1 MQIIRG
7 ICKKRKV
14 MKDKSIYSKYK
25 IKSYQDLMDILQEEG
40 EMYKQYMYP
49 RQKDYVLGAFK
60 SENVTKIMKWQRIAR
75 VTDYHDY
82 QYHTTGSKWHL
93 LKYLW
98 YIRKRNRLGNK
109 LGFEVS
115 TELIGKGL
123 KIYHFNNVI
132 NSGAIIGE
140 NLHLH
145 GCNVIGNAG
154 ANDLRCPI
162 IGNNV
167 MMGAGAKVIGNI
179 TIADNIKIGAGA
191 VVVTSFT
198 EPGITIGGVPARK
211 LK

>member
-1 MQIIRG
+1 
-7 ICKKRKV
+7 
-14 MKDKSIYSKYK
+14 MKDKSIYTKYK
-25 IKSYQDLMDILQEEG
+25 IKKYLDLVDILQSENKI
-40 EMYKQYMYP
+40 YKLYMYP
-49 RQKDYVLGAFK
+49 NKKDFLLGAFK
-60 SENVTKIMKWQRIAR
+60 SENITKIMKWQRIAR
-75 VTDYHDY
+75 ITDYHDY

-93 LKYLW
+93 LMYLW

-109 LGFEVS
+109 LGLEVS

-154 ANDLRCPI
+154 ASDLRCPI

-167 MMGAGAKVIGNI
+167 MMGAGAKVIGNVI
-179 TIADNIKIGAGA
+179 IADNIKIGAGA

>member
-1 MQIIRG
+1 MR
-7 ICKKRKV
+7 
-14 MKDKSIYSKYK
+14 DKSEYLKYV
-25 IKSYQDLMDILQEEG
+25 IKSKIQLKEVIEFERHQYR
-40 EMYKQYMYP
+40 QYMY
-49 RQKDYVLGAFK
+49 RSIKDWLLGLLK
-60 SENVTKIMKWQRIAR
+60 MDNVTLIMKWQKLAR
-75 VTDYHDY
+75 KTDYYDY
-82 QYHTTGSKWHL
+82 AYHTHGSL
-93 LKYLW
+93 LNLFQYLW
-98 YIRKRNRLGNK
+98 YARKRNSLGNK
-109 LGFEVS
+109 IGFEFS
-115 TELIGKGL
+115 TGLIGKGL

-132 NSGAIIGE
+132 NSSAIIGE

-154 ANDLRCPI
+154 ASDLRCPV

-167 MMGAGAKVIGNI
+167 MMGAGAKVVGNV

>member
-1 MQIIRG
+1 
-7 ICKKRKV
+7 
-14 MKDKSIYSKYK
+14 MKDKSSYSKYK
-25 IKSYQDLMDILQEEG
+25 IKSHLDLAKTLQYEDEI
-40 EMYKQYMYP
+40 YKQYMYP
-49 RQKDYVLGAFK
+49 NIKDYFLGSIK
-60 SENVTKIMKWQRIAR
+60 SENVAKIMKWQRIAR
-75 VTDYHDY
+75 ITDYHDY

-109 LGFEVS
+109 LGLEVS
-115 TELIGKGL
+115 TELIGQGL

-132 NSGAIIGE
+132 NSSAVIGE

-154 ANDLRCPI
+154 ASDLRCPV

-179 TIADNIKIGAGA
+179 TMTDNIKIGAGA

>member
-1 MQIIRG
+1 
-7 ICKKRKV
+7 
-14 MKDKSIYSKYK
+14 MKDKSVYSKYK
-25 IKSYQDLMDILQEEG
+25 IHNSKVLHDILEYEDN
-40 EMYKQYMYP
+40 MYKQYMYP
-49 RQKDYVLGAFK
+49 HLKDYVLGVCK
-60 SENVTKIMKWQRIAR
+60 SEDVTKIMKWQRIAR
-75 VTDYHDY
+75 ITDYHDY
-82 QYHTTGSKWHL
+82 MYHTTGSKWHL
-93 LKYLW
+93 FMYLW
-98 YIRKRNRLGNK
+98 YIRKRNRLGNRI
-109 LGFEVS
+109 GFEIS

-154 ANDLRCPI
+154 ADDLRCPV

-167 MMGAGAKVIGNI
+167 MMGAGAKVIGNV

-191 VVVTSFT
+191 VVVSSFS

>member
-1 MQIIRG
+1 
-7 ICKKRKV
+7 
-14 MKDKSIYSKYK
+14 MKDIAIYSNYK
-25 IKSYQDLMDILQEEG
+25 IQSKQALQEFISQEYSQYR
-40 EMYKQYMYP
+40 EYMYP
-49 RQKDYVLGAFK
+49 SIKDYVLGKYK
-60 SENVTKIMKWQRIAR
+60 SENVTKIMRWQRFAR
-75 VTDYHDY
+75 ITDYHDY
-82 QYHTTGSKWHL
+82 MYHTTGSKWHL
-93 LKYLW
+93 FMYLL

-109 LGFEVS
+109 IGLEAS

-132 NSGAIIGE
+132 NSGAIIGA

-154 ANDLRCPI
+154 NGDLRCPV

-167 MMGAGAKVIGNI
+167 MMGAGAKVIGNV

-191 VVVTSFT
+191 VVVSSFT

>member
-1 MQIIRG
+1 
-7 ICKKRKV
+7 
-14 MKDKSIYSKYK
+14 MKDKSVYAKYK
-25 IKSYQDLMDILQEEG
+25 IHSRKELNEFLKFEES
-40 EMYKQYMYP
+40 MYKKYMYP
-49 RQKDYVLGAFK
+49 SKKDYLLGWAK
-60 SENVTKIMKWQRIAR
+60 DENVTKIMHWQRIAR
-75 VTDYHDY
+75 ITDYHDY

-93 LKYLW
+93 LMYLW

-109 LGFEVS
+109 IGLEIS

-132 NSGAIIGE
+132 NSGAVIGE
-140 NLHLH
+140 NLHMH

-154 ANDLRCPI
+154 AADLRCPV

-167 MMGAGAKVIGNI
+167 MMGAGAKVIGNV

-191 VVVTSFT
+191 VVVSSFT

>member
-1 MQIIRG
+1 
-7 ICKKRKV
+7 
-14 MKDKSIYSKYK
+14 MKDKSVYPKYK
-25 IKSYQDLMDILQEEG
+25 IHSSEELY
-40 EMYKQYMYP
+40 EIIKYEECMYKQYMYP
-49 RQKDYVLGAFK
+49 RKKDYLLGKAK
-60 SENVTKIMKWQRIAR
+60 DENVTKIMRWQRIAR
-75 VTDYHDY
+75 ITDYHDY

-93 LKYLW
+93 LMYLW

-109 LGFEVS
+109 IGFEIS

-132 NSGAIIGE
+132 NSGAVIGE

-154 ANDLRCPI
+154 AGDLRCPV

-167 MMGAGAKVIGNI
+167 MMGAGAKVIGNVI
-179 TIADNIKIGAGA
+179 IADNIKIGAGA
-191 VVVTSFT
+191 IVVNSFT

>member
-7 ICKKRKV
+7 IYKKRKV

-25 IKSYQDLMDILQEEG
+25 IKSYQDLEDILQEEG

-75 VTDYHDY
+75 ITDYHDY

-154 ANDLRCPI
+154 PNDLRCPI

-167 MMGAGAKVIGNI
+167 MMGAGAKIIGNV